1 MEIHN
6 GTEDIVLRMVN
17 EICDAIE
24 RDGKADR
31 PCTCYQCRLD
41 TACYALNRTA
51 PRYVISSRGAV
62 RVDSEP
68 MVRQQE
74 DADVVSLIHEG
85 LQRVAKSLRPHF
97 QHDAAMREAPASL
110 EGPVFNFPTI
120 MGRAFNGANFEPL
133 SDIEVSLFCEG
144 EPVAMIDPNWQNP
157 FRLFANTAGTFSFWP
172 VSVSAK
178 SVGET
183 RKFEF
188 TVVAAGNGFEELRHF
203 FEIEVA
209 SEARATESFSI
220 QRTFKLPDLYL
231 FPPGGDEDQ

>member
-24 RDGKADR
+24 REGKADR

-62 RVDSEP
+62 RVESEP
-68 MVRQQE
+68 MARQQE
-74 DADVVSLIHEG
+74 DADVVALIHEG

-97 QHDAAMREAPASL
+97 EHDAARREGPAPV

-133 SDIEVSLFCEG
+133 TDIEVTLYCDGKSA
-144 EPVAMIDPNWQNP
+144 AMIDPNWQNP
-157 FRLFANTAGTFSFWP
+157 FKLFANTAGTFSFWP
-172 VSVSAK
+172 VGIPAK
-178 SVGET
+178 AVGET

-203 FEIEVA
+203 FELEVT

>member
-6 GTEDIVLRMVN
+6 GTEDIVLRTVN
-17 EICDAIE
+17 EICDEIE
-24 RDGKADR
+24 REGKTDR

-41 TACYALNRTA
+41 TACYVLNRTA

-62 RVDSEP
+62 RVESEP

-74 DADVVSLIHEG
+74 DADVVALIHEG
-85 LQRVAKSLRPHF
+85 LQRVAKSQRPHF
-97 QHDAAMREAPASL
+97 EHDAARREAPAPV
-110 EGPVFNFPTI
+110 EGPAFNFPTI

-133 SDIEVSLFCEG
+133 SDIVVTLQCG
-144 EPVAMIDPNWQNP
+144 GKQTQMIDPNWQNP
-157 FRLFANTAGTFSFWP
+157 FKLLANTAGTFSFWP
-172 VSVSAK
+172 ISETAK
-178 SVGET
+178 TVGET

-203 FEIEVA
+203 FEIEVV
-209 SEARATESFSI
+209 SEAKATGSFSM